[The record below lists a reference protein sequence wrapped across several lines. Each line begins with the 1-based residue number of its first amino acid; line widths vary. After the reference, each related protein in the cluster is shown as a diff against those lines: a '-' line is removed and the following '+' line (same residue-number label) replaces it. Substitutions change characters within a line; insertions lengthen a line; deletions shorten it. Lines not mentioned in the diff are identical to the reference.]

1 MKPNNS
7 TPSKSLVIKSFRILD
22 SKDRSK
28 LGAVAFL
35 QILSGLLDLAGVA
48 VIGAL
53 GALAVNGVQ
62 SRQPGNRVTKF
73 LEIFHIETFSFQSQ
87 VAILGSVAAILLIS
101 KTVVSVFFTRRTLFF
116 LSRRSASITSK
127 LLAKVLNQ
135 PLLWIQKRTYQQTLF
150 AITDGVSAIMVGV
163 IGNIVG
169 LVSDLSLLILM
180 LAGLFVVD
188 PLIALGTLIT
198 FSGIGGIIYMLLHKR
213 AQHLGV
219 TSSRLAVSSNESI
232 IEALSLYRELVV
244 RNRRDFY
251 SRKIS
256 KIRFEYSDTLAEAA
270 FMPNISKYVIETTVV
285 LGALGL
291 SALQFKSQD
300 ASHAVATLSVFMAAG
315 MRIAPAVLRVQQ
327 AALSF
332 RGAIGIASPTIEI
345 MDYLND
351 KEAIGPSND
360 DVISE
365 HEGFLAAI
373 KIKDASLT
381 YPGRETKALNSVNL
395 EVSPGEFVAIVGPS
409 GAGKT
414 SLVDVLLGVLQA
426 DSGEVSIGGMS
437 PAEAVK
443 NWPGAIA
450 YVPQDVLIINGT
462 VKQNVALGFPAE
474 TIQDDQVRNA
484 LLMAQ
489 LGDFLENQ
497 PNGILSEV
505 GEKGAKISGGQR
517 QRLGIARAI
526 FTNPKLLVLDEA
538 TSALDGETEGNIS
551 DSIQSLKGQVTVVMI
566 AHRLSTVRNA
576 DKVIY
581 MDQGRVISSGKFE
594 EVRKEVP
601 DFDHQAHLMGL

>member
-1 MKPNNS
+1 LEP
-7 TPSKSLVIKSFRILD
+7 
-22 SKDRSK
+22 KDRLK
-28 LGAVAFL
+28 LGAVALL

-48 VIGAL
+48 VIGSL

-62 SRQPGNRVTKF
+62 SRQPGTRVTKF
-73 LEIFHIETFSFQSQ
+73 LEFFHIETFSFQTQ
-87 VAILGSVAAILLIS
+87 VAILGSAAALLLIS
-101 KTVVSVFFTRRTLFF
+101 KTIVSVFFTRRTLFF
-116 LSRRSASITSK
+116 LSRRSAAITSK
-127 LLAKVLNQ
+127 LLSKVLNQ
-135 PLLWIQKRTYQQTLF
+135 PLLWIQQRTHQQTLF
-150 AITDGVSAIMVGV
+150 SVTDGVSAIMVGV

-169 LVSDLSLLILM
+169 LVADMSLLILM
-180 LAGLFVVD
+180 MFGLFVVD

-198 FSGIGGIIYMLLHKR
+198 FSAIGGIIYLLLHKR
-213 AQHLGV
+213 AQLLGIR
-219 TSSRLAVSSNESI
+219 SSRLAVSSNESI
-232 IEALSLYRELVV
+232 LEALSLYRELVV

-270 FMPNISKYVIETTVV
+270 FMPNISKYVLETTVV

-291 SALQFKSQD
+291 SAFQFKSQD
-300 ASHAVATLSVFMAAG
+300 ATHAVATLSVFMAAG

-332 RGAIGIASPTIEI
+332 RGAIGIASPTFEI
-345 MDYLND
+345 IDYLDD
-351 KEAIGPSND
+351 KDAIAPSED
-360 DVISE
+360 EIISE
-365 HEGFLAAI
+365 HDGFVADIEI
-373 KIKDASLT
+373 KNASLT
-381 YPGRETKALNSVNL
+381 YPGRTTKALNSVNL

-414 SLVDVLLGVLQA
+414 SLVDVLLGVLHA
-426 DSGEVSIGGMS
+426 DSGSVSIGGLS

-450 YVPQDVLIINGT
+450 YVPQDVLIVNGT
-462 VKQNVALGFPAE
+462 VKQNVALGFSE
-474 TIQDDQVRNA
+474 EMIKDDQVMRA
-484 LLMAQ
+484 LQLAQ
-489 LGDFLENQ
+489 LGQFLENQ

-517 QRLGIARAI
+517 QRLGIARAV

-538 TSALDGETEGNIS
+538 TSALDGETESNIS
-551 DSIQSLKGQVTVVMI
+551 DAIQALKGQVTVVMI
-566 AHRLSTVRNA
+566 AHRLSTVRHA

-594 EVRKEVP
+594 HVRKEVP
-601 DFDHQAHLMGL
+601 DFDHQAQLMGL

>member
-1 MKPNNS
+1 MKPNS
-7 TPSKSLVIKSFRILD
+7 SSPSRSLVFKSFRILEPN
-22 SKDRSK
+22 DRSK
-28 LGAVAFL
+28 LGAIALL

-62 SRQPGNRVTKF
+62 SRQPGDRVTKF
-73 LEIFHIETFSFQSQ
+73 LEIFHIQTFSFQSQ

-116 LSRRSASITSK
+116 LSRRSAAITSK

-135 PLLWIQKRTYQQTLF
+135 PLLWIQKRTHQQTLF

-180 LAGLFVVD
+180 LVGLFVVD

-198 FSGIGGIIYMLLHKR
+198 FSAIGGIIYILLHKR

-219 TSSRLAVSSNESI
+219 TSSRLAISSNESI

-244 RNRRDFY
+244 RNRRDYY

-256 KIRFEYSDTLAEAA
+256 KIRYEYSDTLAEAA

-300 ASHAVATLSVFMAAG
+300 ATHAVATLSVFMAAG

-345 MDYLND
+345 IDYLND
-351 KEAIGPSND
+351 KEAISPSND

-365 HEGFLAAI
+365 HGGFLAAI
-373 KIKDASLT
+373 QIKNASLT

-395 EVSPGEFVAIVGPS
+395 EVNPGEFVAIVGPS

-414 SLVDVLLGVLQA
+414 SLVDVLLGVLHA
-426 DSGEVSIGGMS
+426 DSGEVSIGGLS

-450 YVPQDVLIINGT
+450 YVPQDVLIVNGT
-462 VKQNVALGFPAE
+462 VKQNVALGFPSE
-474 TIQDDQVRNA
+474 NIKDDQVLHA
-484 LLMAQ
+484 LLLAQ
-489 LGDFLENQ
+489 LGQFLENQ
-497 PNGILSEV
+497 PKGILSEV

-517 QRLGIARAI
+517 QRLGIARAV

-538 TSALDGETEGNIS
+538 TSALDGETESNIS
-551 DSIQSLKGQVTVVMI
+551 DSIQALKGQVTVVMI

-576 DKVIY
+576 DKVVY
-581 MDQGRVISSGKFE
+581 MDQGRVIASGKFE
-594 EVRKEVP
+594 EVRKVVP
-601 DFDHQAHLMGL
+601 DFDHQAQLMGL

>member
-1 MKPNNS
+1 MKPKRLRTS
-7 TPSKSLVIKSFRILD
+7 ESLVLKSFRILD
-22 SKDRSK
+22 PKDRFK
-28 LGAVAFL
+28 LGAIAIL
-35 QILSGLLDLAGVA
+35 QIFSGLLDLAGVA

-73 LEIFHIETFSFQSQ
+73 LEIFRIESFSFQSQ
-87 VAILGSVAAILLIS
+87 VAILGSAATILLIS

-116 LSRRSASITSK
+116 LSRRSAAITSK

-135 PLLWIQKRTYQQTLF
+135 PLLWIQKRTHQQTLF

-180 LAGLFVVD
+180 MVGLFVVD
-188 PLIALGTLIT
+188 PLIALGTLVT
-198 FSGIGGIIYMLLHKR
+198 FSAIGGIIYLLLHKR

-232 IEALSLYRELVV
+232 IEALSMYRELVV
-244 RNRRDFY
+244 RNRRDYY

-300 ASHAVATLSVFMAAG
+300 ATHAVATLSVFMAAG

-332 RGAIGIASPTIEI
+332 RGAIGIASPTVEI
-345 MDYLND
+345 IDYLKD
-351 KEAIGPSND
+351 KDSIASSD
-360 DVISE
+360 DNVISE
-365 HEGFLAAI
+365 HDGFQAAI
-373 KIKDASLT
+373 KISNASLT
-381 YPGRETKALNSVNL
+381 YPGREAKALNSVNL
-395 EVSPGEFVAIVGPS
+395 EVKPGEFVAIVGPS

-414 SLVDVLLGVLQA
+414 SLVDVLLGVLHA
-426 DSGEVSIGGMS
+426 DSGDVSIGGLS

-450 YVPQDVLIINGT
+450 YVPQDVLIVNGT
-462 VKQNVALGFPAE
+462 VKQNVALGFPE
-474 TIQDDQVRNA
+474 ENVKDDQVLHA
-484 LLMAQ
+484 LHLAQ
-489 LGDFLENQ
+489 LGQFLENQ

-517 QRLGIARAI
+517 QRLGIARAV

-538 TSALDGETEGNIS
+538 TSALDGETESNIS
-551 DSIQSLKGQVTVVMI
+551 DSIQALKGQVTVVMI

-576 DKVIY
+576 DKVVY

-601 DFDHQAHLMGL
+601 DFDHQAQLMGL

>member
-1 MKPNNS
+1 MKPNS
-7 TPSKSLVIKSFRILD
+7 SSPSRSLVFKSFRILEPN
-22 SKDRSK
+22 DRSK
-28 LGAVAFL
+28 LGAIALL

-62 SRQPGNRVTKF
+62 SRQPGDRVTKF
-73 LEIFHIETFSFQSQ
+73 LEIFHIQTFSFQSQ

-116 LSRRSASITSK
+116 LSRRSAAITSK

-135 PLLWIQKRTYQQTLF
+135 PLLWIQKRTHQQTLF

-180 LAGLFVVD
+180 LVGLFVVD

-198 FSGIGGIIYMLLHKR
+198 FSAIGGIIYILLHKR

-219 TSSRLAVSSNESI
+219 TSSRLAISSNESI

-244 RNRRDFY
+244 RNRRDYY

-256 KIRFEYSDTLAEAA
+256 KIRYEYSDTLAEAA

-300 ASHAVATLSVFMAAG
+300 ATHAVATLSVFMAAG

-345 MDYLND
+345 IDYLND
-351 KEAIGPSND
+351 KEAISPSND

-365 HEGFLAAI
+365 HGGFLAAI
-373 KIKDASLT
+373 QIKNASLT

-395 EVSPGEFVAIVGPS
+395 EVNPGEFVAIVGPS

-414 SLVDVLLGVLQA
+414 SLVDVLLGVLHA
-426 DSGEVSIGGMS
+426 DSGEVSIGGLS

-450 YVPQDVLIINGT
+450 YVPQDVLIVNGT
-462 VKQNVALGFPAE
+462 VKQNVALGFPSE
-474 TIQDDQVRNA
+474 NIKDDQVLHA
-484 LLMAQ
+484 LLLAQ
-489 LGDFLENQ
+489 LGQFLENQ
-497 PNGILSEV
+497 PKGILSEV

-517 QRLGIARAI
+517 QRLGIARAV

-538 TSALDGETEGNIS
+538 TSALDGETESNIS
-551 DSIQSLKGQVTVVMI
+551 DLIQALKGQVTVVMI

-576 DKVIY
+576 DKVVY
-581 MDQGRVISSGKFE
+581 MDQGRVIASGKFE
-594 EVRKEVP
+594 EVRKVVP
-601 DFDHQAHLMGL
+601 DFDHQAQLMGL

>member
-1 MKPNNS
+1 
-7 TPSKSLVIKSFRILD
+7 
-22 SKDRSK
+22 
-28 LGAVAFL
+28 L
-35 QILSGLLDLAGVA
+35 QIFSGLLDLAGVA

-73 LEIFHIETFSFQSQ
+73 LEFFQIETFAFQSQ
-87 VAILGSVAAILLIS
+87 VAILGSAAAILLIS

-116 LSRRSASITSK
+116 LSRRSAAITSK

-135 PLLWIQKRTYQQTLF
+135 PLLWIQKRTHQQTLF

-163 IGNIVG
+163 VGNIVG
-169 LVSDLSLLILM
+169 LVSDLSLLMLM
-180 LAGLFVVD
+180 MVGLFVVD
-188 PLIALGTLIT
+188 PLIALGTLAT
-198 FSGIGGIIYMLLHKR
+198 FSAIGGIIYLLLHKR
-213 AQHLGV
+213 AQHLGI

-244 RNRRDFY
+244 RNRRDYY

-285 LGALGL
+285 IGALGL

-300 ASHAVATLSVFMAAG
+300 ATHAVATLSVFMAAG

-345 MDYLND
+345 IDYLKD
-351 KEAIGPSND
+351 KESIGSSD
-360 DVISE
+360 DNVISE
-365 HEGFLAAI
+365 HDGFQAAI
-373 KIKDASLT
+373 KISNASLT
-381 YPGRETKALNSVNL
+381 YPGREAKALNSVNL
-395 EVSPGEFVAIVGPS
+395 EVKPGEFVAIVGPS

-414 SLVDVLLGVLQA
+414 SLVDVLLGVLHA
-426 DSGEVSIGGMS
+426 DSGDVSIGGLS

-450 YVPQDVLIINGT
+450 YVPQDVLIVNGT
-462 VKQNVALGFPAE
+462 VKQNVALGFPDE
-474 TIQDDQVRNA
+474 SVKDDQVLHA
-484 LLMAQ
+484 LHLAQ
-489 LGDFLENQ
+489 LGQFLENQ

-505 GEKGAKISGGQR
+505 GEKGAKLSGGQR
-517 QRLGIARAI
+517 QRLGIARAV

-538 TSALDGETEGNIS
+538 TSALDGETESNIS
-551 DSIQSLKGQVTVVMI
+551 DSIQALKGQVTVVMI

-576 DKVIY
+576 DKVVY
-581 MDQGRVISSGKFE
+581 MDQGRVISLGKFE

-601 DFDHQAHLMGL
+601 DFDHQAQLMGL

>member
-1 MKPNNS
+1 MKPKRLRTS
-7 TPSKSLVIKSFRILD
+7 ESLVLKSFRILD
-22 SKDRSK
+22 PKDRFK
-28 LGAVAFL
+28 LGAIAIL
-35 QILSGLLDLAGVA
+35 QIFSGLLDLAGVA

-73 LEIFHIETFSFQSQ
+73 LEIFRIESFSFQSQ
-87 VAILGSVAAILLIS
+87 VAILGSAAAILLIS

-116 LSRRSASITSK
+116 LSRRSAAITSK

-135 PLLWIQKRTYQQTLF
+135 PLLWIQKRTHQQTLF
-150 AITDGVSAIMVGV
+150 AITDGVSAIMVGI

-180 LAGLFVVD
+180 MVGLFVVD
-188 PLIALGTLIT
+188 PLIALGTLVT
-198 FSGIGGIIYMLLHKR
+198 FSAIGGIIYLLLHKR

-244 RNRRDFY
+244 RNRRDYY

-300 ASHAVATLSVFMAAG
+300 ATHAVATLSVFMAAG

-332 RGAIGIASPTIEI
+332 RGAIGIASPTVEI
-345 MDYLND
+345 IDYLKD
-351 KEAIGPSND
+351 KDSIASSD
-360 DVISE
+360 DNVISE
-365 HEGFLAAI
+365 HDGFQAAI
-373 KIKDASLT
+373 KISNASLT
-381 YPGRETKALNSVNL
+381 YPGREAKALNSVNL
-395 EVSPGEFVAIVGPS
+395 EVKPGEFVAIVGPS

-414 SLVDVLLGVLQA
+414 SLVDVLLGVLHA
-426 DSGEVSIGGMS
+426 DSGDVSIGGLS

-450 YVPQDVLIINGT
+450 YVPQDVLIVNGT
-462 VKQNVALGFPAE
+462 VKQNVALGFPE
-474 TIQDDQVRNA
+474 ENVKDDQVLHA
-484 LLMAQ
+484 LHLAQ
-489 LGDFLENQ
+489 LGQFLENQ

-517 QRLGIARAI
+517 QRLGIARAV

-538 TSALDGETEGNIS
+538 TSALDGETESNIS
-551 DSIQSLKGQVTVVMI
+551 DSIQALKGQVTVVMI

-576 DKVIY
+576 DKVVY

-601 DFDHQAHLMGL
+601 DFDHQAQLMGL